1 MYNVY
6 ILYVLYVLC
15 ILYIL
20 CLLYTVY
27 CVYCMCYR
35 SHIHGLGLYAKKT
48 IDAGDM
54 VVEYAGTLIR
64 SVLTDKR
71 EKYYD
76 EKVF

>member
-1 MYNVY
+1 M
-6 ILYVLYVLC
+6 
-15 ILYIL
+15 
-20 CLLYTVY
+20 Y
-27 CVYCMCYR
+27 CVCYR

-76 EKVF
+76 EKVLLIEIHSWCEVTLGNYGTIDWGFP